1 MRARRDEEFG
11 GADEDQDMDDVLD
24 YEDVKGKVSVWV
36 QKPDVEKWIRKN
48 FD

>member
-11 GADEDQDMDDVLD
+11 DEDQDMDNVID

-36 QKPDVEKWIRKN
+36 
-48 FD
+48 

>member
-11 GADEDQDMDDVLD
+11 GDDDQDMEDVLD

-36 QKPDVEKWIRKN
+36 
-48 FD
+48 